1 MTERNNTTTKYSPI
15 GVFDSGLGGLTV
27 VKELL
32 AHLPQEDIV
41 FFGDTGR
48 VPYGGRSRETIVEYA
63 KDDVAFLLRH
73 NVKAIVIACN
83 TADSAAKS
91 TLDAMYDLPIV
102 GVVEPAAKKAAAIT
116 KNGRIGVIGTKATVE
131 SRAYEHT
138 VAACDPALRVFS
150 VACPLLV
157 PLVEEGRFHKGDPV
171 VDNVLSDY
179 LRPLKAEGVDTLI
192 LGCTHY
198 PLLYGSIAA
207 LLPETNLIC
216 SGPASTEALIE
227 TLRAR
232 DLLNDGGSPGNIR
245 YYVSDAP
252 RRFAENGGKFIGR
265 EIRGSVELA
274 VPYDR

>member
-1 MTERNNTTTKYSPI
+1 MENKYRPI

-63 KDDVAFLLRH
+63 KDDVAFLMRH

-83 TADSAAKS
+83 TADSAARN
-91 TLDAMYDLPIV
+91 TLTATYDLPIV

-131 SRAYEHT
+131 SRAYERT
-138 VAACDPALRVFS
+138 VAGIDPALQVFS

-157 PLVEEGRFHKGDPV
+157 PLVEEGRFRRGDPV

-179 LRPLKAEGVDTLI
+179 LAPLRAEGIDTLI

-198 PLLYGSIAA
+198 PLLYDSIAA

-216 SGPASTEALIE
+216 SGPASTEALIG

-232 DLLNDGGSPGNIR
+232 GLLNDSGKPGSIR

-274 VPYDR
+274 VPYELKND